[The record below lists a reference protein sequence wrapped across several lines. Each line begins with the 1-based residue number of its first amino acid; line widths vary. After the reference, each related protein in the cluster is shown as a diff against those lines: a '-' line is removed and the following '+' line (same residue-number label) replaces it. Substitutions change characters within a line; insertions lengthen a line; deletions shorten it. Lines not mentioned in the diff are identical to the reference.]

1 MNRCGIFAVAAG
13 LCVGAAGVSQAAVVF
28 EQLPDYT
35 NAYFSDSAGNF
46 PYQAIAENF
55 SLGTSTSIGA
65 VGCWGVYYTNNIQV
79 DNFTVK
85 IYADSFGLPGTLL
98 YSGAPTSTTSID
110 TGVDAFGVDV
120 YETTMTLGSAF
131 NASAGTQYWV
141 SIDNATGQGADW
153 AWVTTNAS
161 DWYCAFTLD
170 YGANWIS
177 FVSESLSLRLTE
189 VPGPSGLAIL
199 GLGGL
204 IAGRR
209 RR

>member
-1 MNRCGIFAVAAG
+1 MNRCVFAGVAGLCLGAAG
-13 LCVGAAGVSQAAVVF
+13 LSQAAVVF
-28 EQLPDYT
+28 EQLPDFET
-35 NAYFSDSAGNF
+35 GYFSDSTGNY
-46 PYQAIAENF
+46 PNQRMAENF
-55 SLGTSTSIGA
+55 WLATGATIGTITVWAG
-65 VGCWGVYYTNNIQV
+65 YYTNNIQS
-79 DNFTVK
+79 DNFTVY
-85 IYADSFGLPGTLL
+85 IHADAGGVPGALL
-98 YSGAPTSTTSID
+98 YSGAPASTLVVDS
-110 TGVDAFGVDV
+110 GFDAFGCDI
-120 YETTMTLGSAF
+120 YESNLTLATPF
-131 NASAGTQYWV
+131 NAAAGTAYWV
-141 SIDNATGQGADW
+141 SIDNATGQDADW

-189 VPGPSGLAIL
+189 VPAPSGLAIL

>member
-28 EQLPDYT
+28 EQLPDYG
-35 NAYFSDSAGNF
+35 NAYFSDAGGNY

-65 VGCWGVYYTNNIQV
+65 VGCWGVYYPNNILV

-85 IYADSFGLPGTLL
+85 IYADSFGMPGTLL
-98 YSGAPTSTTSID
+98 YSGAPTSTTSVD
-110 TGVDAFGVDV
+110 TGVDAFGVNV

-141 SIDNATGQGADW
+141 SVINSTGLGSDW
-153 AWVTTNAS
+153 GWVTSSS
-161 DWYCAFTLD
+161 DSVGAFTLD
-170 YGANWIS
+170 YGGSWNALGTS
-177 FVSESLSLRLTE
+177 SSLRLYE
-189 VPGPSGLAIL
+189 VPAPSSLALL

>member
-65 VGCWGVYYTNNIQV
+65 VGCWGVYFTNNIQV

-141 SIDNATGQGADW
+141 SIINSTGLGSDW
-153 AWVTTNAS
+153 GWVTSSS
-161 DWYCAFTLD
+161 DSVGAFTLD
-170 YGANWIS
+170 YGGSWNPLGTS
-177 FVSESLSLRLTE
+177 SSLRLYD
-189 VPGPSGLAIL
+189 VPAPSSLALL